1 MKNNKLL
8 AWVKKNA
15 PQALDTAGDLLPDSG
30 VLGIVKN
37 LIDQDPDLSIDDR
50 KELNNMLLER
60 FKVAAQDRDSAR
72 RRQVE
77 LVKAGARD
85 WLFSVAGLTGLLA
98 FMFLIYAVVYLT
110 VPKENKEIFLH
121 LIGIVE
127 GVALMIFSYYFGGL
141 AKNGNDD
148 DK

>member
-1 MKNNKLL
+1 MKNNKLI

-15 PQALDTAGDLLPDSG
+15 PQALNTAGDLLPDSG

-37 LIDQDPDLSIDDR
+37 LIDGDPDLTIEDR
-50 KELNNMLLER
+50 KELNTMLLER

-72 RRQVE
+72 NRQVK
-77 LVKAGARD
+77 LIQAGAKD

-98 FMFLIYAVVYLT
+98 FVFLIYTVVYLT
-110 VPKENKEIFLH
+110 VPDQNREIFLH

-141 AKNGNDD
+141 ARNGKD